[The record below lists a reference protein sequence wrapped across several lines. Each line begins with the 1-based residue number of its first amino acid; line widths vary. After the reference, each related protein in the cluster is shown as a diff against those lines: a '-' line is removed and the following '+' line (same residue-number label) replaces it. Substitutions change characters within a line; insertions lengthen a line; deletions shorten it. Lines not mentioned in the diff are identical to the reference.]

1 MDNHRRTRHGVL
13 TRSATGPSAAE
24 AFILIAIATILI
36 TRLYLQ
42 LTGYPQ
48 VGGGNLHIAHALYG
62 GALMMLALLIGWMT
76 LGFAARILAVVLG
89 GIGFGLFL
97 DEVGKFVTKDNDYF
111 YGPAAEIMYILVVV
125 ILVGARMVRAFK
137 PLTPQECLAS
147 AAAIAADGVAR
158 GLADH
163 RRQIA
168 LELVEEARAGG
179 ADRSD
184 IRSVRALLMSADHAP
199 DRLYRLQRWV
209 PRLIPDFF
217 RSPRWVP
224 VVGWLLVAG
233 ALAGVL
239 FGALGIALGGYLYEH
254 GDITLRLD
262 GGSPAAVILLISA
275 ALTFGDGAA
284 GDDRPATNRR
294 RLAAALAAQRRADL
308 HLPQCAR
315 RFRHRGFRGAGQ
327 HVDRPVHAG
336 DPVLSTRCR
345 GPGIPAKRRPPRR
358 RRRCGLTGLVV
369 DPVEKIADMGE
380 AVAHPRLERPDRGDD
395 RQRPECRPPPR
406 TGRQRVGDHL
416 STRRSVDHGR

>member
-76 LGFAARILAVVLG
+76 LGFGARILAVVLG

-125 ILVGARMVRAFK
+125 ILVGARIVRDFR

-168 LELVEEARAGG
+168 LELVEQARVGG
-179 ADRSD
+179 ADIGD
-184 IRSVRALLMSADHAP
+184 VHSVRALLTV
-199 DRLYRLQRWV
+199 RR
-209 PRLIPDFF
+209 PRA
-217 RSPRWVP
+217 RP
-224 VVGWLLVAG
+224 VVPTAAVGPAAHSRLLPQS
-233 ALAGVL
+233 
-239 FGALGIALGGYLYEH
+239 ALGARCRLADGCRRAGGPAVRCAGH
-254 GDITLRLD
+254 RAGRIPLRARRHHAAAGRGEPR
-262 GGSPAAVILLISA
+262 GGHPAHQRGADVR
-275 ALTFGDGAA
+275 DGAA
-284 GDDRPATNRR
+284 GDDRRCDEPTASGRCAGCAT
-294 RLAAALAAQRRADL
+294 
-308 HLPQCAR
+308 
-315 RFRHRGFRGAGQ
+315 
-327 HVDRPVHAG
+327 
-336 DPVLSTRCR
+336 
-345 GPGIPAKRRPPRR
+345 PR
-358 RRRCGLTGLVV
+358 
-369 DPVEKIADMGE
+369 
-380 AVAHPRLERPDRGDD
+380 
-395 RQRPECRPPPR
+395 
-406 TGRQRVGDHL
+406 
-416 STRRSVDHGR
+416 